1 LIKSMTAY
9 GRAEYTL
16 GDTPFISEIKTVNN
30 RYRDIILRISKNFQV
45 LDKDLRSIISAK
57 IKRGRIE
64 ASIQMEDSSEETPYI
79 LELNEPLVNSYFKIF
94 NQLAEQFG
102 LDSKIR
108 IESLCQMRDVILFRP
123 ETVEI
128 DKVKPGFQEVLRQAL
143 DSLDLMRIK
152 EGEAI
157 EADFV
162 MRLDLLEK
170 HVDEVEKRAP
180 DLVEEYRKRLKDNI
194 ERILNNVSMD
204 EARLAQEVALFAEK
218 SDITE
223 EIVRIRSHLKQFR
236 EYISL
241 DDAVG
246 RRLDFLIQEMNRE
259 VNTIGSKASD
269 TIISKVVVEMK
280 AEVEKLRE
288 QVQNVE

>member
-1 LIKSMTAY
+1 MIKSMTAY
-9 GRAEYTL
+9 GRAEYRL
-16 GDTPFISEIKTVNN
+16 EDALFISEIKSVNN
-30 RYRDIILRISKNFQV
+30 RYRDTILRIPKNFQI
-45 LDKDLRSIISAK
+45 LDKELRSIISSR

-64 ASIQMEDSSEETPYI
+64 ASIQMEESREETPYT
-79 LELNEPLVNSYFKIF
+79 LELNEPLAKSYFKIF

-102 LDSKIR
+102 LDHKIR

-123 ETVEI
+123 ETVEV

-143 DSLDLMRIK
+143 DSLDVMRIT

-162 MRLDLLEK
+162 MRLDLLER
-170 HVDEVEKRAP
+170 HVGEVEKRAP
-180 DLVEEYRKRLKDNI
+180 DLVEEYQKRLKDNI
-194 ERILNNVSMD
+194 ERMLKVVAVD

-223 EIVRIRSHLKQFR
+223 EIVRLRSHLKQFR
-236 EYISL
+236 EYLSL

>member
-1 LIKSMTAY
+1 
-9 GRAEYTL
+9 
-16 GDTPFISEIKTVNN
+16 
-30 RYRDIILRISKNFQV
+30 
-45 LDKDLRSIISAK
+45 
-57 IKRGRIE
+57 
-64 ASIQMEDSSEETPYI
+64 MENGSEEIPYS
-79 LELNEPLVNSYFKIF
+79 LELNEPLVNSYLKIF

-102 LDSKIR
+102 LDHEIR
-108 IESLCQMRDVILFRP
+108 IESLCQMKDVILFRP
-123 ETVEI
+123 ETVEVE
-128 DKVKPGFQEVLRQAL
+128 KLTPGFQEVLRQAL
-143 DSLDLMRIK
+143 DSLDMMKIK

-157 EADFV
+157 EADFM

-180 DLVEEYRKRLKDNI
+180 DLIQEYRKRLEDNI
-194 ERILNNVSMD
+194 EKMLKDVAID
-204 EARLAQEVALFAEK
+204 EVRLAQEVALFAEK

-223 EIVRIRSHLKQFR
+223 EIVRIRSHLTQFR

-246 RRLDFLIQEMNRE
+246 RRLDFLIQEINRE

-269 TIISKVVVEMK
+269 TIIAKVVVEMK

>member
-1 LIKSMTAY
+1 M
-9 GRAEYTL
+9 
-16 GDTPFISEIKTVNN
+16 
-30 RYRDIILRISKNFQV
+30 
-45 LDKDLRSIISAK
+45 
-57 IKRGRIE
+57 
-64 ASIQMEDSSEETPYI
+64 
-79 LELNEPLVNSYFKIF
+79 
-94 NQLAEQFG
+94 
-102 LDSKIR
+102 
-108 IESLCQMRDVILFRP
+108 
-123 ETVEI
+123 
-128 DKVKPGFQEVLRQAL
+128 
-143 DSLDLMRIK
+143 
-152 EGEAI
+152 
-157 EADFV
+157 
-162 MRLDLLEK
+162 
-170 HVDEVEKRAP
+170 
-180 DLVEEYRKRLKDNI
+180 LKD
-194 ERILNNVSMD
+194 VAMD
-204 EARLAQEVALFAEK
+204 EARLAQEVALLAEK

>member
-1 LIKSMTAY
+1 MIKSMTAY
-9 GRAEYTL
+9 GRAEYRL
-16 GDTPFISEIKTVNN
+16 GDMLFISEIKSVNN
-30 RYRDIILRISKNFQV
+30 RYRDIILRIPKNFQV
-45 LDKDLRSIISAK
+45 LDKELRSVISSR
-57 IKRGRIE
+57 IRRGRIE
-64 ASIQMEDSSEETPYI
+64 ASIQMENSGEETPYS

-102 LDSKIR
+102 LDHEIR

-123 ETVEI
+123 ETVDV
-128 DKVKPGFQEVLRQAL
+128 DKVKPGFQEVLIQAL
-143 DSLDLMRIK
+143 DSLNVMRIK

-162 MRLDLLEK
+162 MRLDLLEG

-194 ERILNNVSMD
+194 ERMLKDIAMD
-204 EARLAQEVALFAEK
+204 EARLAQEVAMFAEK

-236 EYISL
+236 EYISR

-269 TIISKVVVEMK
+269 SIISKVVVEMK

>member
-9 GRAEYTL
+9 GRAEYRL
-16 GDTPFISEIKTVNN
+16 GDTPFISEIKAVNN
-30 RYRDIILRISKNFQV
+30 RYRDTILRIPKNFQV
-45 LDKDLRSIISAK
+45 LDKELRSIISSR

-64 ASIQMEDSSEETPYI
+64 ASIQMEENSEETHYT
-79 LELNEPLVNSYFKIF
+79 LELNEALVNSYFKIF

-102 LDSKIR
+102 LDHKIR
-108 IESLCQMRDVILFRP
+108 IESLFQMKDVILFRP

-128 DKVKPGFQEVLRQAL
+128 DKLRPGFQEVLRHAL
-143 DSLDLMRIK
+143 DSLDVMRIM

-157 EADFV
+157 EADFE

-194 ERILNNVSMD
+194 ERMLKDVAVD
-204 EARLAQEVALFAEK
+204 EARLAQEVALLAEK

-223 EIVRIRSHLKQFR
+223 EILRIRSHLKQFR
-236 EYISL
+236 EYLSL

>member
-1 LIKSMTAY
+1 MTAY

-16 GDTPFISEIKTVNN
+16 GDTLFISEIKTVNN
-30 RYRDIILRISKNFQV
+30 RYRDTILRIPKNFQV
-45 LDKDLRSIISAK
+45 IEKDLRSVISAK

-64 ASIQMEDSSEETPYI
+64 ASIQMEESSEETPYT

-102 LDSKIR
+102 LDHKIR

-123 ETVEI
+123 ETVEV
-128 DKVKPGFQEVLRQAL
+128 DKLKPGFEEVLRQAL
-143 DSLDLMRIK
+143 NSLDMMRTK

-170 HVDEVEKRAP
+170 HVDEVAKRAP

-194 ERILNNVSMD
+194 ERMLQGVAMD
-204 EARLAQEVALFAEK
+204 EARLAQEVALFGEK

-223 EIVRIRSHLKQFR
+223 EIVRIKSHLKQFR
-236 EYISL
+236 EYLSM

-269 TIISKVVVEMK
+269 TVISKVVVEMK

>member
-9 GRAEYTL
+9 GRAEYSL
-16 GDTPFISEIKTVNN
+16 GDTLFISEIKSVNN
-30 RYRDIILRISKNFQV
+30 RYRDLILRIPKNFQV
-45 LDKDLRSIISAK
+45 FDKELRSIISSR

-64 ASIQMEDSSEETPYI
+64 ASIQMEDSNDETPYT

-102 LDSKIR
+102 LDHKIR

-123 ETVEI
+123 ETVEV
-128 DKVKPGFQEVLRQAL
+128 DKLEPGFQEVLRQAL
-143 DSLDLMRIK
+143 DSLDVMRIK

-170 HVDEVEKRAP
+170 HVDEVENRAP
-180 DLVEEYRKRLKDNI
+180 VLVQEYRKRLKDNLK
-194 ERILNNVSMD
+194 RMLKDVAMD

-236 EYISL
+236 EYTSL

-269 TIISKVVVEMK
+269 SMISKVVVEMK

>member
-9 GRAEYTL
+9 GRAEYSL
-16 GDTPFISEIKTVNN
+16 GDILFISEIKSVNN
-30 RYRDIILRISKNFQV
+30 RYRDIILRIPKNFQIF
-45 LDKDLRSIISAK
+45 DKELRSVISSR

-64 ASIQMEDSSEETPYI
+64 ASIQMEESSDETPYT

-102 LDSKIR
+102 LDHEIR

-123 ETVEI
+123 ETVEV

-143 DSLDLMRIK
+143 DSLDVMRIK

-162 MRLDLLEK
+162 MRIDLLEK
-170 HVDEVEKRAP
+170 HLYEVENRAP
-180 DLVEEYRKRLKDNI
+180 VLVQEYRKRLKENI
-194 ERILNNVSMD
+194 ERMLKDIAMD

-223 EIVRIRSHLKQFR
+223 EIVRLRSHLKQFR

-269 TIISKVVVEMK
+269 TIISRVVVEMK

>member
-9 GRAEYTL
+9 GRAEYSL
-16 GDTPFISEIKTVNN
+16 GDTLFISEIKSVNN
-30 RYRDIILRISKNFQV
+30 RYRDIILRIPKNFQV
-45 LDKDLRSIISAK
+45 FDKELRSIISSR

-64 ASIQMEDSSEETPYI
+64 ASIQMEDSSDETPYT

-102 LDSKIR
+102 LDHEIR
-108 IESLCQMRDVILFRP
+108 VESLCQMRDVILFRP
-123 ETVEI
+123 ETVEV
-128 DKVKPGFQEVLRQAL
+128 DKLEPGFQEVLRQTL
-143 DSLDLMRIK
+143 DSLDVMRIK

-170 HVDEVEKRAP
+170 HVDEVENRAP
-180 DLVEEYRKRLKDNI
+180 VLVQEYRKRLKDNI
-194 ERILNNVSMD
+194 ERMLKDVAMD

-236 EYISL
+236 EYTSL

-269 TIISKVVVEMK
+269 SMISKVVVEMK

>member
-1 LIKSMTAY
+1 MIKSMTAY

-45 LDKDLRSIISAK
+45 LDKELRSIISAG

-64 ASIQMEDSSEETPYI
+64 ASIQMEHGSEENSYS

-102 LDSKIR
+102 LDHKIR

-123 ETVEI
+123 ETVEV

-143 DSLDLMRIK
+143 DSLDAMKIK

-162 MRLDLLEK
+162 MRLDILEK
-170 HVDEVEKRAP
+170 HVHEVEKRAP

-194 ERILNNVSMD
+194 ERMLKGVAID

-223 EIVRIRSHLKQFR
+223 EIVRLRSHLKQFR

-269 TIISKVVVEMK
+269 TFISKVVVEMK